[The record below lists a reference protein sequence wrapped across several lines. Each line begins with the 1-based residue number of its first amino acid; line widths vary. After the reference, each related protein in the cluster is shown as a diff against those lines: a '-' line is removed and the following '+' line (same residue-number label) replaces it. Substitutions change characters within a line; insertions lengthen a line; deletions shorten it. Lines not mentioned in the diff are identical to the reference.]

1 MGACFSCRSSSAAF
15 KSIRVVHFN
24 GFVEDFENPV
34 SVSQVTGKPPKHFV
48 CTPAQLLST
57 ATATASN
64 LLKPDTQ
71 LEPGKLYFLLPYST
85 LQAEISPLDLASI
98 AKRLTRVAKTNRSQP
113 KSSRASPSISPYSSS
128 PVLNSPSRSPS
139 RFGEPETSMVA
150 LGATQMSSRARP
162 WKPILDPIRER
173 SFNRRSESDL
183 QEKHSDTEI
192 IYHLN

>member
-1 MGACFSCRSSSAAF
+1 MGACFSCRSSAAF

-57 ATATASN
+57 ATASN
-64 LLKPDTQ
+64 YLKPDTQ

-98 AKRLTRVAKTNRSQP
+98 AKRLIKVAKTNRSQA
-113 KSSRASPSISPYSSS
+113 KSSRASPSISPYGSS
-128 PVLNSPSRSPS
+128 PVLNSPSRSPN
-139 RFGEPETSMVA
+139 RFGEPEVSMVA
-150 LGATQMSSRARP
+150 LGATQRSSRARS

-173 SFNRRSESDL
+173 SFNRTSESDL
-183 QEKHSDTEI
+183 QEKHSDTGK
-192 IYHLN
+192 

>member
-1 MGACFSCRSSSAAF
+1 MGACFSCRSSSAVF

-34 SVSQVTGKPPKHFV
+34 SVCQVTGKPPKHFV

-57 ATATASN
+57 ATATASASN

-98 AKRLTRVAKTNRSQP
+98 AKRLTRVAKTNRSQA

-128 PVLNSPSRSPS
+128 PVLNSPSRSPN
-139 RFGEPETSMVA
+139 RFGEPEASMVA
-150 LGATQMSSRARP
+150 LGATKRSSRARP

-183 QEKHSDTEI
+183 QEKHSDTGK
-192 IYHLN
+192 